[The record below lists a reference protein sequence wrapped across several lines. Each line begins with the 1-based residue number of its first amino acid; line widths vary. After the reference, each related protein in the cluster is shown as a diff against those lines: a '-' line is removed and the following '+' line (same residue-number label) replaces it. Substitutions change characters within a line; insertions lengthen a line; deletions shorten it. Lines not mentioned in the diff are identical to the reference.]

1 MGKGKRLRAQRVKDQ
16 SARRERELAPEPS
29 RPVSTD
35 DGGGGRMSSYA
46 RREIGKQVY
55 AWMILLS
62 YLEGA
67 LDGADGLPE
76 NLFASQKP
84 DESGE
89 DYAARIKTDRLLVE
103 TQAMAGSPAEQV
115 AEVLSSWV
123 TRSLVAGVV
132 NHLASEGLRHLDTA
146 TLDPDQWQA
155 GARPLLGI
163 LCPPKHWEAALDQ
176 LEALATSRLTINDV
190 IAGHLSGQP
199 VATVHAAAA
208 LVTWLYGRPD
218 IIADPAAARLE
229 LAERAGKFGE
239 FVF

>member
-1 MGKGKRLRAQRVKDQ
+1 MGKGKRLRAQHVKDQ

-29 RPVSTD
+29 RPVSMD
-35 DGGGGRMSSYA
+35 DMGGGRMSSYT

-67 LDGADGLPE
+67 LDGADGLPAD
-76 NLFASQKP
+76 LFAPQKP
-84 DESGE
+84 QESGE
-89 DYAARIKTDRLLVE
+89 DYAERIRTDRLLVE

-123 TRSLVAGVV
+123 PRSLVSGVV
-132 NHLASEGLRHLDTA
+132 DQLAGEGLRHLDTVI
-146 TLDPDQWQA
+146 PDAEVWQS

-176 LEALATSRLTINDV
+176 LEALAASRLKLTDA
-190 IAGHLSGQP
+190 IAEHLTGHP

-208 LVTWLYGRPD
+208 LVTWLYGRAD
-218 IIADPAAARLE
+218 IIVDPSAARLE